1 MGENRVSAGNTDLV
15 SLTDPEN
22 KIIYEMHQY
31 LDSDGSGTSATCVST
46 TIGSSRL
53 EAATAWLKSAGKVGI
68 LGEFASGAN
77 SACESAVEDMLT
89 YMGENNDVWLGG
101 LWCKFCPLLMFS
113 EARAEA
119 NVIIGGGGPWWGSYI
134 FSMEPPSGIG
144 YEDVLPSMLPL
155 I

>member
-68 LGEFASGAN
+68 LGERI
-77 SACESAVEDMLT
+77 VL
-89 YMGENNDVWLGG
+89 VRV
-101 LWCKFCPLLMFS
+101 LWRIC
-113 EARAEA
+113 
-119 NVIIGGGGPWWGSYI
+119 
-134 FSMEPPSGIG
+134 
-144 YEDVLPSMLPL
+144 
-155 I
+155 